1 MKRHNKKTII
11 IGLDGVPHSL
21 IKSLTMSGAMPYTKK
36 LVESGILKK
45 ISSVLPE
52 VSSVA
57 WSSII
62 TGENPGRHGVFGFT
76 ELSKDTYALRFP
88 NINDLWSLPF
98 WDKHSALKCAI
109 INVPSTYP
117 ARSLNGVMI
126 SGFVSPILERSIYP
140 AGLIDILKEMGYE
153 TDVDSNRAHT
163 DMDCFVEDLFSNLA
177 SHLKLCRYLLSREL
191 WDVFMYVFT
200 GTDRLMHFLWA
211 AYDEEDH
218 PYRAAFIHYF
228 TEVDRAIAE
237 ICASLE
243 TNDTL
248 LMFSDHGFERL
259 RKDVF
264 LNRILEEKGF
274 LTMDGED
281 LSGIDSRT
289 KAFALDPSR
298 IYVHTEGIYRQGAVK
313 INEKEA
319 VIKDLERALYD
330 VTISGRKVV
339 KKVYRKEEVY
349 SGPYMDKAPD
359 IVLLAHEGFNLRASL
374 SSRAIS
380 ADSIFT
386 GKHTYDDT
394 FFLTND
400 AALADRVKDYSVI
413 DVGKAI
419 EESIARR

>member
-1 MKRHNKKTII
+1 MKKHSKKTII
-11 IGLDGVPHSL
+11 IGLDGVPYSL

-36 LVESGILKK
+36 LVENGTLKR

-88 NINDLWSLPF
+88 NINDLRSLPF

-126 SGFVSPILERSIYP
+126 SGFVSPVLERSVYP

-163 DMDCFVEDLFSNLA
+163 DMDCFVEDLFSNLG
-177 SHLKLCRYLLSREL
+177 SHLKLCRYLLSRDL

-218 PYRAAFIHYF
+218 PYRAAFIQYF

-243 TNDTL
+243 TGDTL

-259 RKDVF
+259 RKDIF
-264 LNRILEEKGF
+264 LNRLLEENGF
-274 LTMDGED
+274 FTANGED
-281 LSGIDSRT
+281 ISTIDSRT
-289 KAFALDPSR
+289 KAFVLDPSR
-298 IYVHTEGIYRQGAVK
+298 IYIHTEGVYRQGGVK
-313 INEKEA
+313 PDDKEA
-319 VIKDLERALYD
+319 VMKELENILAD
-330 VTISGRKVV
+330 ATVDGRKVV
-339 KKVYRKEEVY
+339 KKIYRKEEVY
-349 SGPYMDKAPD
+349 SGPSMDSAPD
-359 IVLLAHEGFNLRASL
+359 IVLLAEDGFNLRASL
-374 SSRAIS
+374 SSKAVS

-386 GKHTYDDT
+386 GKHTYRDT
-394 FFLTND
+394 FFLTNN
-400 AALADRVKDYSVI
+400 AAFADQAEDYSVI
-413 DVGKAI
+413 DVGKMI
-419 EESIARR
+419 EESITR